1 MKLDRETELLAQ
13 DIYIRHVTNTNFQGD
28 IMETAKLA
36 IQQSLAFTQ
45 QWEVT
50 QDAVQSATVQAVD
63 QVKPIETEKP
73 AKDLRRDAKPGKA
86 PVKELRAKAKGQKR

>member
-13 DIYIRHVTNTNFQGD
+13 DIYIRHVTNSNFQGD
-28 IMETAKLA
+28 VMETAKLA

-50 QDAVQSATVQAVD
+50 QDAVQSATAKAVEQA
-63 QVKPIETEKP
+63 KPMETEKP
-73 AKDLRRDAKPGKA
+73 AKDLRRDSKPGKA
-86 PVKELRAKAKGQKR
+86 PVKELRSKAKGQKH

>member
-1 MKLDRETELLAQ
+1 MKLDKDTELLAQ
-13 DIYIRHVTNTNFQGD
+13 DIYIRHVTKTNFQGD

-36 IQQSLAFTQ
+36 IQQSIAFTQ

-50 QDAVQSATVQAVD
+50 QDAVQSATVQAVE
-63 QVKPIETEKP
+63 QANPNESEKP
-73 AKDLRRDAKPGKA
+73 AKDLRRNPNAGKA

>member
-28 IMETAKLA
+28 VMETAKLA

-50 QDAVQSATVQAVD
+50 QDAVQSATVQAVK
-63 QVKPIETEKP
+63 QVKPIE
-73 AKDLRRDAKPGKA
+73 AKK